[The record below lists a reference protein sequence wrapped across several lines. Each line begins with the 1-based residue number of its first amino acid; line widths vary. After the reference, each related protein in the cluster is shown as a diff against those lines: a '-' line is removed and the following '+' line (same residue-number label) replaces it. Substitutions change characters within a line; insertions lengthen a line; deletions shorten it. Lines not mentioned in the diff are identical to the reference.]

1 MPATISLPPFH
12 VTTRK
17 KIQVEVHH
25 ELEHDLEQYRAYYR
39 QAYGADVS
47 DADLLRE
54 MARRFMADDR
64 PFQEFRRGGRP
75 RSRLPPGREASA
87 AAAEGA
93 RP

>member
-1 MPATISLPPFH
+1 MPTISLPPFH

-17 KIQVEVHH
+17 KIQVDINH
-25 ELEHDLEQYRAYYR
+25 ELDHDLEQYRAYYR
-39 QAYGADVS
+39 QAYGAEVS

-75 RSRLPPGREASA
+75 PRARPSRRPEVAITEA
-87 AAAEGA
+87 AAL
-93 RP
+93 P

>member
-1 MPATISLPPFH
+1 MATISLPPFH

-17 KIQVEVHH
+17 KIQVEVNH

-39 QAYGADVS
+39 HAYGAEVS

-75 RSRLPPGREASA
+75 PRVRAPRRPDSA
-87 AAAEGA
+87 DADD
-93 RP
+93 R

>member
-1 MPATISLPPFH
+1 MSTISLPPFH

-17 KIQVEVHH
+17 KIQVEINH

-75 RSRLPPGREASA
+75 RVRASRPSTSAVA
-87 AAAEGA
+87 AAVDRGM
-93 RP
+93 

>member
-1 MPATISLPPFH
+1 MPTISLPPFH

-17 KIQVEVHH
+17 KITVEANH

-75 RSRLPPGREASA
+75 RARASRRQDAAVAPGDSSRT
-87 AAAEGA
+87 
-93 RP
+93 

>member
-1 MPATISLPPFH
+1 MPTISLPPFH

-17 KIQVEVHH
+17 RIQVEVHH

-64 PFQEFRRGGRP
+64 PFQEFRRGGRARVRP
-75 RSRLPPGREASA
+75 SRSSASVTA
-87 AAAEGA
+87 AATHGTT
-93 RP
+93 